1 MIVKLF
7 NDHFKFA
14 TNLTIITKSNVS
26 EIGPLS
32 SFQKAIQA
40 TPLHLFIL
48 LPLEGSHR
56 RSKVPEIIN
65 LLNFLPSNI
74 N

>member
-14 TNLTIITKSNVS
+14 DLTIMAKSNVS

-32 SFQKAIQA
+32 NFHKATHA
-40 TPLHLFIL
+40 TPVHLFVL
-48 LPLEGSHR
+48 LSLEA
-56 RSKVPEIIN
+56 IID
-65 LLNFLPSNI
+65 PRYRKSPTC
-74 N
+74 